1 MPRMFGKN
9 VMLREFTQSDLEPMR
24 RWITDPDTTR
34 YLSDTFVLPHTWDQ
48 TANFLDSILTGKN
61 PGVHLV
67 IANIMTNDY
76 LGQCDLVHITD
87 YSRKAEMA
95 IVLDPEQQQK
105 GYGSEAIGL
114 LLELAFD
121 YMNLNRVHL
130 RVYSD
135 NARAIACYEK
145 CGFVREGILR
155 QDTFS
160 CGEYRDTI
168 IMSVLRDEWR
178 RARAK

>member
-1 MPRMFGKN
+1 M
-9 VMLREFTQSDLEPMR
+9 
-24 RWITDPDTTR
+24 
-34 YLSDTFVLPHTWDQ
+34 
-48 TANFLDSILTGKN
+48 
-61 PGVHLV
+61 
-67 IANIMTNDY
+67 
-76 LGQCDLVHITD
+76 HITD

-145 CGFVREGILR
+145 CGFVREGIMR